1 MSFVRW
7 FINAIPRSPKRKGLL
22 MRLYYIWQEGFTQV
36 GHAAAA
42 LMLFSMFAGAVPG
55 FWAAWVF
62 CGLDFMYFL
71 ALVPCLFMTAR
82 KSKFK
87 AGDIS
92 VRNVYEGEIATID
105 LHVIAEDKL
114 NAVSLGCFR
123 MDPSLKCEESVLVAI
138 AAGET
143 AKLTCKIQTKKRGA
157 FEIPKVSVI
166 IPEINGAL
174 RYAANAG
181 KAELLVF
188 PRPLR
193 VGTFPFLTS
202 GASGVVFAPLLMPSL
217 TRGMDFV
224 GVREYREGDS
234 LRDLHH
240 KAFAR
245 YGKPFTKEFETERGA
260 GAILVLDVTARS
272 LREKSAVEMLIRLA
286 SGVGLWLLE
295 RKALGRFFIG
305 DDEIALVE
313 GDGGVSFL
321 EALARIP
328 AVSWL
333 EARTSNGSRASRIAK
348 NSRSAV
354 NSRSA
359 TSAQKLWSPAARPLG
374 PVLRMGLFATEDPL
388 VHKQVILD
396 AHLKSSD
403 EYKIAISDDVLSV
416 NAALLERV
424 FNERL
429 HRERA
434 HLERSPENS
443 REAEVSL

>member
-1 MSFVRW
+1 M
-7 FINAIPRSPKRKGLL
+7 
-22 MRLYYIWQEGFTQV
+22 

-92 VRNVYEGEIATID
+92 VRNVYEGETATID
-105 LHVIAEDKL
+105 LHVTAEDKL

-123 MDPSLKCEESVLVAI
+123 MDPSLKCEESALVAI
-138 AAGET
+138 VAGET

-157 FEIPKVSVI
+157 FEIPKVAVI

-174 RYAANAG
+174 RYAANVG

-193 VGTFPFLTS
+193 VGAFPFLTS

-272 LREKSAVEMLIRLA
+272 LREKSVVEMLIRLA
-286 SGVGLWLLE
+286 AGVGLWLLE

-305 DDEIALVE
+305 DDEIALVQ

-328 AVSWL
+328 AASWL
-333 EARTSNGSRASRIAK
+333 ETRASW
-348 NSRSAV
+348 N
-354 NSRSA
+354 A
-359 TSAQKLWSPAARPLG
+359 TGAQKLWSPAARPLG
-374 PVLRMGLFATEDPL
+374 PVLRMGFFATEDPL

-396 AHLKSSD
+396 AHSKLTNESKT
-403 EYKIAISDDVLSV
+403 AISDDVLSV
-416 NAALLERV
+416 NDAHLERV

-434 HLERSPENS
+434 HLERSFENS

>member
-1 MSFVRW
+1 
-7 FINAIPRSPKRKGLL
+7 
-22 MRLYYIWQEGFTQV
+22 MRMFYIWQEGFTQV

-92 VRNVYEGEIATID
+92 VRNVYEGQTTTVD
-105 LHVIAEDKL
+105 LHVTAENKL

-123 MDPSLKCEESVLVAI
+123 MDPSLKCEESALVAI

-157 FEIPKVSVI
+157 FEIPKVALI

-193 VGTFPFLTS
+193 VGAFPFLTS
-202 GASGVVFAPLLMPSL
+202 GASGAVFAPLLMPSL

-272 LREKSAVEMLIRLA
+272 LREKSSVEMLIRLA
-286 SGVGLWLLE
+286 AGVGLWLLE

-328 AVSWL
+328 GASWL
-333 EARTSNGSRASRIAK
+333 ETRTSRN
-348 NSRSAV
+348 
-354 NSRSA
+354 A

-374 PVLRMGLFATEDPL
+374 PVLRMGLFATDDPL

-396 AHLKSSD
+396 AHSKLTD
-403 EYKIAISDDVLSV
+403 ESKVIISDDILSV
-416 NAALLERV
+416 NAAHLERV

-429 HRERA
+429 LRERA
-434 HLERSPENS
+434 HHEHFFRDSFENS

>member
-1 MSFVRW
+1 M
-7 FINAIPRSPKRKGLL
+7 
-22 MRLYYIWQEGFTQV
+22 

-92 VRNVYEGEIATID
+92 VRNVYEGETSIVD
-105 LHVIAEDKL
+105 LHVTAEDKL

-123 MDPSLKCEESVLVAI
+123 MDPSLKCEESALVAI

-157 FEIPKVSVI
+157 FEISKVSVI

-174 RYAANAG
+174 RYAANVG

-188 PRPLR
+188 PCPLR
-193 VGTFPFLTS
+193 VGAFPFLTS

-217 TRGMDFV
+217 MRGMDFV

-272 LREKSAVEMLIRLA
+272 LREKSSVEMLIRLA
-286 SGVGLWLLE
+286 AGVGLWLLE

-305 DDEIALVE
+305 DDEIALVQ

-328 AVSWL
+328 AASWL
-333 EARTSNGSRASRIAK
+333 ETRA
-348 NSRSAV
+348 SRSAV

-374 PVLRMGLFATEDPL
+374 PVLRMGLFATDDPL

-396 AHLKSSD
+396 ARSKLTD
-403 EYKIAISDDVLSV
+403 ESKIAISDDVLAV
-416 NAALLERV
+416 NAAHLEHV

-429 HRERA
+429 RLEQFSRERP
-434 HLERSPENS
+434 LENS

>member
-1 MSFVRW
+1 
-7 FINAIPRSPKRKGLL
+7 
-22 MRLYYIWQEGFTQV
+22 MRLYYVWQEGFTQV

-42 LMLFSMFAGAVPG
+42 LILFSMFAGAVPG

-87 AGDIS
+87 TGDIS
-92 VRNVYEGEIATID
+92 VRNVYEGETSTVD
-105 LHVIAEDKL
+105 LHVTAENKL

-123 MDPSLKCEESVLVAI
+123 MDPSLKCEESALVAI

-157 FEIPKVSVI
+157 FKIPKVALI

-174 RYAANAG
+174 RYAANVG

-188 PRPLR
+188 PHPLR
-193 VGTFPFLTS
+193 VATFPFLTS

-260 GAILVLDVTARS
+260 GAILVLDVTSRS
-272 LREKSAVEMLIRLA
+272 LREKSSVEMLIRLA
-286 SGVGLWLLE
+286 AGVGLWLLE

-328 AVSWL
+328 GASWL
-333 EARTSNGSRASRIAK
+333 ETRTSRN
-348 NSRSAV
+348 
-354 NSRSA
+354 A

-374 PVLRMGLFATEDPL
+374 PVLRMGLFATDDPL

-396 AHLKSSD
+396 AHSKLTNESKT
-403 EYKIAISDDVLSV
+403 AISDDVLSV
-416 NAALLERV
+416 NATRLERV

-429 HRERA
+429 LRERA
-434 HLERSPENS
+434 HHEKAFQERLRLEKSSHEHPLENS

>member
-1 MSFVRW
+1 M
-7 FINAIPRSPKRKGLL
+7 
-22 MRLYYIWQEGFTQV
+22 

-92 VRNVYEGEIATID
+92 VRNVYEGEISTVD
-105 LHVIAEDKL
+105 LHVTAEDKL

-123 MDPSLKCEESVLVAI
+123 MDPSLKCEESALVAI
-138 AAGET
+138 VAGET

-157 FEIPKVSVI
+157 FEISKVAVI

-174 RYAANAG
+174 RYAANVG

-193 VGTFPFLTS
+193 VGAFPFLTS

-286 SGVGLWLLE
+286 AGVGLWLLE

-305 DDEIALVE
+305 DDEIALVQ

-321 EALARIP
+321 EALARIQ
-328 AVSWL
+328 AASWL
-333 EARTSNGSRASRIAK
+333 ETRASR
-348 NSRSAV
+348 N
-354 NSRSA
+354 A
-359 TSAQKLWSPAARPLG
+359 TGAQKLWSPAARPLG

-396 AHLKSSD
+396 AHSKLTNESKT
-403 EYKIAISDDVLSV
+403 AISDDVLSV
-416 NAALLERV
+416 NAA
-424 FNERL
+424 
-429 HRERA
+429 
-434 HLERSPENS
+434 HLEKAFQERSFENS

>member
-1 MSFVRW
+1 M
-7 FINAIPRSPKRKGLL
+7 
-22 MRLYYIWQEGFTQV
+22 

-92 VRNVYEGEIATID
+92 VRNVYEGETSTVD
-105 LHVIAEDKL
+105 LHVTAENKL

-123 MDPSLKCEESVLVAI
+123 MDPTLKCEESALVAI

-157 FEIPKVSVI
+157 FEIPKVALI

-193 VGTFPFLTS
+193 VGAFPFLTS
-202 GASGVVFAPLLMPSL
+202 GASGAVFAPLLMPSL

-272 LREKSAVEMLIRLA
+272 LREKSSVEMLIRLA
-286 SGVGLWLLE
+286 AGVGLWLLE

-328 AVSWL
+328 ATSWL
-333 EARTSNGSRASRIAK
+333 ETRTSRN
-348 NSRSAV
+348 
-354 NSRSA
+354 A

-374 PVLRMGLFATEDPL
+374 PVLRMGLFATDDPL

-396 AHLKSSD
+396 ALSKLTD
-403 EYKIAISDDVLSV
+403 ESKVIISDDILSV
-416 NAALLERV
+416 NAAHLERV

-429 HRERA
+429 LRERA
-434 HLERSPENS
+434 HLEKAFQERLRLEKSSHEHPLENS

>member
-1 MSFVRW
+1 
-7 FINAIPRSPKRKGLL
+7 
-22 MRLYYIWQEGFTQV
+22 MRMFYIWQEGFTQV

-42 LMLFSMFAGAVPG
+42 LILFSMFAGAVPG

-87 AGDIS
+87 TGDIS
-92 VRNVYEGEIATID
+92 VRNVYEGETTTVD
-105 LHVIAEDKL
+105 LHVSAEDKL

-123 MDPSLKCEESVLVAI
+123 MDPSLKCEESALVMVD
-138 AAGET
+138 AGET

-157 FEIPKVSVI
+157 FEIPKVALI
-166 IPEINGAL
+166 LPEINGAL
-174 RYAANAG
+174 RDAANVG

-188 PRPLR
+188 PHPLR
-193 VGTFPFLTS
+193 VATFPFLTS
-202 GASGVVFAPLLMPSL
+202 GASGAVFAPLLMPSL

-272 LREKSAVEMLIRLA
+272 LREKSSVEMLIRLA
-286 SGVGLWLLE
+286 AGVGLWLLE

-328 AVSWL
+328 GASWL
-333 EARTSNGSRASRIAK
+333 ETRTSRN
-348 NSRSAV
+348 
-354 NSRSA
+354 A

-374 PVLRMGLFATEDPL
+374 PVLRMGLFATDDPL

-396 AHLKSSD
+396 AHSKLTD
-403 EYKIAISDDVLSV
+403 ESKVIISDDILSV
-416 NAALLERV
+416 NAAHLERV

-429 HRERA
+429 LRERA
-434 HLERSPENS
+434 HLEHFFRDSFENS

>member
-1 MSFVRW
+1 MSLFRW

-42 LMLFSMFAGAVPG
+42 LLMLSMFAGAVPG

-87 AGDIS
+87 TDNIT
-92 VRNVYEGEIATID
+92 VRNVYEGETATVSLHIA
-105 LHVIAEDKL
+105 AEDKL

-123 MDPSLKCEESVLVAI
+123 MESSLKCEESALVAVV
-138 AAGET
+138 AGET
-143 AKLTCKIQTKKRGA
+143 MELTCKIQTKKRGA
-157 FEIPKVSVI
+157 FDIPKVSVI
-166 IPEINGAL
+166 VPEINGAL
-174 RYAANAG
+174 RYAANCG

-193 VGTFPFLTS
+193 VSAFPFLTS
-202 GASGVVFAPLLMPSL
+202 GASGIVFAPLLMPSL
-217 TRGMDFV
+217 TRGMNFV

-260 GAILVLDVTARS
+260 GAILVLDVTARN
-272 LREKSAVEMLIRLA
+272 LREKSSVEMLIRLA
-286 SGVGLWLLE
+286 AGVGLWLLE
-295 RKALGRFFIG
+295 RSALGRFFIG
-305 DDEIALVE
+305 DDEIPLVQ
-313 GDGGVSFL
+313 GDGGVSLL
-321 EALARIP
+321 ESLARIP
-328 AVSWL
+328 P
-333 EARTSNGSRASRIAK
+333 ASLL
-348 NSRSAV
+348 
-354 NSRSA
+354 RSA
-359 TSAQKLWSPAARPLG
+359 TSGDSANARKLWSPAARPLG
-374 PVLRMGLFATEDPL
+374 PVLRLGLFATEDPL

-396 AHLKSSD
+396 TRVKKSDDS
-403 EYKIAISDDVLSV
+403 KFAISDDVLAV
-416 NAALLERV
+416 NAVRLEQS
-424 FNERL
+424 FEL
-429 HRERA
+429 
-434 HLERSPENS
+434 S
-443 REAEVSL
+443 RETEVSL

>member
-1 MSFVRW
+1 M
-7 FINAIPRSPKRKGLL
+7 
-22 MRLYYIWQEGFTQV
+22 
-36 GHAAAA
+36 GHATAA

-92 VRNVYEGEIATID
+92 VRNVYEGETSTID
-105 LHVIAEDKL
+105 LHVTAEDKL

-123 MDPSLKCEESVLVAI
+123 MDPSLKCEESTLVAI
-138 AAGET
+138 AAGEM

-188 PRPLR
+188 PRPVR
-193 VGTFPFLTS
+193 VGSFPFLTS
-202 GASGVVFAPLLMPSL
+202 GASGAVFAPLLMPSL

-286 SGVGLWLLE
+286 AGVGLWLLE

-305 DDEIALVE
+305 DDEIALVQ
-313 GDGGVSFL
+313 GDSGVSFL

-328 AVSWL
+328 AASWL
-333 EARTSNGSRASRIAK
+333 EARISKGPR
-348 NSRSAV
+348 NSQ
-354 NSRSA
+354 NA
-359 TSAQKLWSPAARPLG
+359 TSAPKLWSPAARPLG

-396 AHLKSSD
+396 AHSKLSD
-403 EYKIAISDDVLSV
+403 ESKAAISDDVLSV
-416 NAALLERV
+416 NAARLEYV

-429 HRERA
+429 HRERTISE
-434 HLERSPENS
+434 LPLENS

>member
-1 MSFVRW
+1 M
-7 FINAIPRSPKRKGLL
+7 
-22 MRLYYIWQEGFTQV
+22 

-92 VRNVYEGEIATID
+92 VRNVYEGETATID
-105 LHVIAEDKL
+105 LHVTAEDKL

-123 MDPSLKCEESVLVAI
+123 MDPSLKCEESALVAI

-143 AKLTCKIQTKKRGA
+143 AKLTCKILTKKRGA

-193 VGTFPFLTS
+193 VSAFPFLTS

-286 SGVGLWLLE
+286 AGVGLWLLE

-348 NSRSAV
+348 NSRNTV

-396 AHLKSSD
+396 AHSKLTNESKT
-403 EYKIAISDDVLSV
+403 AISDDILSV

>member
-1 MSFVRW
+1 
-7 FINAIPRSPKRKGLL
+7 

-42 LMLFSMFAGAVPG
+42 LLMFSMFAGAVPG

-71 ALVPCLFMTAR
+71 ALVPSLFMTAR

-87 AGDIS
+87 AGDIA
-92 VRNVYEGEIATID
+92 VRNVYEGEIATVS
-105 LHVIAEDKL
+105 LQVHAVDKL

-123 MDPSLKCEESVLVAI
+123 MDSSLLCEESALVPI

-143 AKLTCKIQTKKRGA
+143 AEMTCRIQTKKRGA

-166 IPEINGAL
+166 APEINGAL
-174 RYAANAG
+174 RYAADSG

-193 VGTFPFLTS
+193 VSAFPFLTL

-260 GAILVLDVTARS
+260 GAILVLDVTARN
-272 LREKSAVEMLIRLA
+272 LREKSSVEMLIRLA
-286 SGVGLWLLE
+286 AGIGLWLLE
-295 RKALGRFFIG
+295 RSALGRFFIG
-305 DDEIALVE
+305 DDEIPLVQ
-313 GDGGVSFL
+313 GDGGVSLL
-321 EALARIP
+321 ESLARIP
-328 AVSWL
+328 PASLL
-333 EARTSNGSRASRIAK
+333 ETRSLKGWRTSRVST
-348 NSRSAV
+348 NSRNA
-354 NSRSA
+354 A
-359 TSAQKLWSPAARPLG
+359 KTPKLWSPAARPLG
-374 PVLRMGLFATEDPL
+374 PVLRLGLFATEDPL

-396 AHLKSSD
+396 TRVKKSDDS
-403 EYKIAISDDVLSV
+403 KFAISDDVLAV
-416 NAALLERV
+416 NAVRLEQS
-424 FNERL
+424 FEL
-429 HRERA
+429 
-434 HLERSPENS
+434 S
-443 REAEVSL
+443 RETEVSL

>member
-1 MSFVRW
+1 
-7 FINAIPRSPKRKGLL
+7 

-42 LMLFSMFAGAVPG
+42 LLMFSMFAGAVPG

-71 ALVPCLFMTAR
+71 ALVPSLFMTAR

-87 AGDIS
+87 AGDIA
-92 VRNVYEGEIATID
+92 VRNVYEGEIATVS
-105 LHVIAEDKL
+105 LQVHAVDKL

-123 MDPSLKCEESVLVAI
+123 MDSSLLCEESALVPI

-143 AKLTCKIQTKKRGA
+143 AEMTCRIQTKKRGA

-166 IPEINGAL
+166 APEINGAL
-174 RYAANAG
+174 RYAADSG

-193 VGTFPFLTS
+193 VSAFPFLTS

-260 GAILVLDVTARS
+260 GAILVLDVTARN
-272 LREKSAVEMLIRLA
+272 LREKSSVEMLIRLA
-286 SGVGLWLLE
+286 AGVGLWLLE
-295 RKALGRFFIG
+295 RSALGRFFIG
-305 DDEIALVE
+305 DDEIPLVQ
-313 GDGGVSFL
+313 GDGGVSLL
-321 EALARIP
+321 ESLARIP
-328 AVSWL
+328 PATLL
-333 EARTSNGSRASRIAK
+333 EMRSLKGWRASRVST
-348 NSRSAV
+348 NSRNVAK
-354 NSRSA
+354 
-359 TSAQKLWSPAARPLG
+359 TPKLWSPAARPLG
-374 PVLRMGLFATEDPL
+374 PVLRLGLFATEDPL
-388 VHKQVILD
+388 VHKQVVLD
-396 AHLKSSD
+396 VHAKNSEDSKS
-403 EYKIAISDDVLSV
+403 AISDDVLAV
-416 NAALLERV
+416 NAG
-424 FNERL
+424 
-429 HRERA
+429 
-434 HLERSPENS
+434 HLERSFDLS
-443 REAEVSL
+443 RETEVSL

>member
-1 MSFVRW
+1 MHFFRW

-36 GHAAAA
+36 GHAASA

-92 VRNVYEGEIATID
+92 VRNVYEGETSTID
-105 LHVIAEDKL
+105 LHVTAEDKL
-114 NAVSLGCFR
+114 NSVSLGCFR
-123 MDPSLKCEESVLVAI
+123 MDPSLKCEESTLVAI
-138 AAGET
+138 AAGEM

-188 PRPLR
+188 PRPVR
-193 VGTFPFLTS
+193 VGSFPFLTS
-202 GASGVVFAPLLMPSL
+202 GASGAVFAPLLLPSL

-272 LREKSAVEMLIRLA
+272 LREKSSVEMLIRLA
-286 SGVGLWLLE
+286 AGVGLWLLE

-305 DDEIALVE
+305 DDEIALVQ
-313 GDGGVSFL
+313 GDSGVSFL

-328 AVSWL
+328 AASWL
-333 EARTSNGSRASRIAK
+333 EARISKGPR
-348 NSRSAV
+348 NSR
-354 NSRSA
+354 NA
-359 TSAQKLWSPAARPLG
+359 TSAPKLWSPAARPLG
-374 PVLRMGLFATEDPL
+374 PVLRMGLFETEDPL

-396 AHLKSSD
+396 AHLKASD
-403 EYKIAISDDVLSV
+403 ESKTAISDDVLSV
-416 NAALLERV
+416 NAARLEYV

-429 HRERA
+429 HRERTIS
-434 HLERSPENS
+434 ERPLENS

>member
-1 MSFVRW
+1 
-7 FINAIPRSPKRKGLL
+7 

-71 ALVPCLFMTAR
+71 ALVPSLFMTAR

-92 VRNVYEGEIATID
+92 VRNVYEGETATID
-105 LHVIAEDKL
+105 LHVTAEDKL

-123 MDPSLKCEESVLVAI
+123 MDPSLKCEESALVAI

-143 AKLTCKIQTKKRGA
+143 AKLTCKILTKKRGA

-193 VGTFPFLTS
+193 VSAFPFLTS

-286 SGVGLWLLE
+286 AGVGLWLLE

-348 NSRSAV
+348 NSRNTV

-396 AHLKSSD
+396 AHSKLTNESKT
-403 EYKIAISDDVLSV
+403 AISDDILSV

>member
-1 MSFVRW
+1 
-7 FINAIPRSPKRKGLL
+7 
-22 MRLYYIWQEGFTQV
+22 
-36 GHAAAA
+36 
-42 LMLFSMFAGAVPG
+42 MFAGAVPG

-92 VRNVYEGEIATID
+92 VRNVYEGETSTID
-105 LHVIAEDKL
+105 LHVTAEDKL

-123 MDPSLKCEESVLVAI
+123 MDPSLKCEESTLVAI
-138 AAGET
+138 AAGEM

-188 PRPLR
+188 PRPVR
-193 VGTFPFLTS
+193 VGSFPFLTS
-202 GASGVVFAPLLMPSL
+202 GASGAVFAPLLMPSL

-272 LREKSAVEMLIRLA
+272 LREKSSVEMLIRLA
-286 SGVGLWLLE
+286 AGVGLWLLE

-305 DDEIALVE
+305 DDEIALVQ
-313 GDGGVSFL
+313 GDSGVSFL

-328 AVSWL
+328 AASWL
-333 EARTSNGSRASRIAK
+333 EARISKGPH
-348 NSRSAV
+348 NSRNVA
-354 NSRSA
+354 
-359 TSAQKLWSPAARPLG
+359 SAQKLWSPAARPLG

-396 AHLKSSD
+396 AHLKASD
-403 EYKIAISDDVLSV
+403 ESKTAISDDVLSV
-416 NAALLERV
+416 NAARLEYV

-429 HRERA
+429 HRERTIS
-434 HLERSPENS
+434 ERPLGNS

>member
-1 MSFVRW
+1 MSLFHF

-22 MRLYYIWQEGFTQV
+22 MRLYYVWQEGFTQV
-36 GHAAAA
+36 GHAAAT

-92 VRNVYEGEIATID
+92 VRNVYEGETSTID
-105 LHVIAEDKL
+105 LHVTAEDKL

-123 MDPSLKCEESVLVAI
+123 MDPSLKCEESTLVAI
-138 AAGET
+138 AAGEM

-188 PRPLR
+188 PRPVR
-193 VGTFPFLTS
+193 VGSFPFLTS
-202 GASGVVFAPLLMPSL
+202 GASGAVFAPLLLPSL

-272 LREKSAVEMLIRLA
+272 LREKSSVEMLIRLA
-286 SGVGLWLLE
+286 AGVGLWLLE

-305 DDEIALVE
+305 DDEIALVQ
-313 GDGGVSFL
+313 GDSGVSFL

-328 AVSWL
+328 AASWL
-333 EARTSNGSRASRIAK
+333 EARISKGPR
-348 NSRSAV
+348 NSR
-354 NSRSA
+354 NA
-359 TSAQKLWSPAARPLG
+359 TSAPKLWSPAARPLG

-396 AHLKSSD
+396 AHLKASD
-403 EYKIAISDDVLSV
+403 ESKTAISDDVLSV
-416 NAALLERV
+416 NAARLEYV

-429 HRERA
+429 HRERTIS
-434 HLERSPENS
+434 ERPLGNS

>member
-1 MSFVRW
+1 
-7 FINAIPRSPKRKGLL
+7 
-22 MRLYYIWQEGFTQV
+22 MRMFYIWQEGFTQV

-92 VRNVYEGEIATID
+92 VRNVYEGQTTTVD
-105 LHVIAEDKL
+105 LHVTAENKL

-123 MDPSLKCEESVLVAI
+123 MDPTLKCEESALVAI

-157 FEIPKVSVI
+157 FEIPKVALI

-193 VGTFPFLTS
+193 VGAFPFLTS
-202 GASGVVFAPLLMPSL
+202 GASGAVFAPLLMPSL

-272 LREKSAVEMLIRLA
+272 LREKSSVEMLIRLA
-286 SGVGLWLLE
+286 AGVGLWLLE

-328 AVSWL
+328 GASWL
-333 EARTSNGSRASRIAK
+333 ETRTSRN
-348 NSRSAV
+348 
-354 NSRSA
+354 A

-374 PVLRMGLFATEDPL
+374 PVLRMGLFATDDPL

-396 AHLKSSD
+396 AHSKLTD
-403 EYKIAISDDVLSV
+403 ESKVIISDDILSV
-416 NAALLERV
+416 NAAHLERV

-429 HRERA
+429 LRERA
-434 HLERSPENS
+434 HHEHFFRDSFENS

>member
-1 MSFVRW
+1 
-7 FINAIPRSPKRKGLL
+7 
-22 MRLYYIWQEGFTQV
+22 MRLYYVWQEGFTQV

-92 VRNVYEGEIATID
+92 VRNVYEGETSTVD
-105 LHVIAEDKL
+105 LHVTAENKL

-123 MDPSLKCEESVLVAI
+123 MDPTLKCEESALVAI

-157 FEIPKVSVI
+157 FEIPKVALI

-193 VGTFPFLTS
+193 VGAFPFLTS
-202 GASGVVFAPLLMPSL
+202 GASGAVFAPLLMPSL

-272 LREKSAVEMLIRLA
+272 LREKSSVEMLIRLA
-286 SGVGLWLLE
+286 AGVGLWLLE

-328 AVSWL
+328 ATSWL
-333 EARTSNGSRASRIAK
+333 ETRTSRN
-348 NSRSAV
+348 
-354 NSRSA
+354 A

-374 PVLRMGLFATEDPL
+374 PVLRMGLFATDDPL

-396 AHLKSSD
+396 ALSKLTD
-403 EYKIAISDDVLSV
+403 ESKVIISDDILSV
-416 NAALLERV
+416 NAAHLERV

-429 HRERA
+429 LRERA
-434 HLERSPENS
+434 HLEKAFQERLRLEKSSHEHPLENS

>member
-1 MSFVRW
+1 
-7 FINAIPRSPKRKGLL
+7 

-36 GHAAAA
+36 GHAASA

-92 VRNVYEGEIATID
+92 VRNVYEGETSTID
-105 LHVIAEDKL
+105 LHVTAEDKL
-114 NAVSLGCFR
+114 NSVSLGCFR
-123 MDPSLKCEESVLVAI
+123 MDPSLKCEESTLVAI
-138 AAGET
+138 AAGEM

-188 PRPLR
+188 PRPVR
-193 VGTFPFLTS
+193 VGSFPFLTS
-202 GASGVVFAPLLMPSL
+202 GASGAVFAPLLLPSL

-272 LREKSAVEMLIRLA
+272 LREKSSVEMLIRLA
-286 SGVGLWLLE
+286 AGVGLWLLE

-305 DDEIALVE
+305 DDEIALVQ
-313 GDGGVSFL
+313 GDSGVSFL

-328 AVSWL
+328 AASWL
-333 EARTSNGSRASRIAK
+333 EARISKGPR
-348 NSRSAV
+348 NSR
-354 NSRSA
+354 NA
-359 TSAQKLWSPAARPLG
+359 TSAPKLWSPAARPLG
-374 PVLRMGLFATEDPL
+374 PVLRMGLFETEDPL

-396 AHLKSSD
+396 AHLKASD
-403 EYKIAISDDVLSV
+403 ESKTAISDDVLSV
-416 NAALLERV
+416 NAARLEYV

-429 HRERA
+429 HRERTIS
-434 HLERSPENS
+434 ERPLENS

>member
-1 MSFVRW
+1 
-7 FINAIPRSPKRKGLL
+7 
-22 MRLYYIWQEGFTQV
+22 
-36 GHAAAA
+36 
-42 LMLFSMFAGAVPG
+42 
-55 FWAAWVF
+55 
-62 CGLDFMYFL
+62 
-71 ALVPCLFMTAR
+71 
-82 KSKFK
+82 
-87 AGDIS
+87 
-92 VRNVYEGEIATID
+92 
-105 LHVIAEDKL
+105 
-114 NAVSLGCFR
+114 
-123 MDPSLKCEESVLVAI
+123 MDPSLKCEESTLVAI
-138 AAGET
+138 AAGEM

-157 FEIPKVSVI
+157 FEIPKVALI

-188 PRPLR
+188 PHPLR
-193 VGTFPFLTS
+193 VGAFPFLTS

-272 LREKSAVEMLIRLA
+272 LREKSSVEMLIRLA
-286 SGVGLWLLE
+286 AGVGLWLLE

-328 AVSWL
+328 GASWL
-333 EARTSNGSRASRIAK
+333 ETRTSRN
-348 NSRSAV
+348 
-354 NSRSA
+354 A

-374 PVLRMGLFATEDPL
+374 PVLRMGLFATDDPL
-388 VHKQVILD
+388 VHRQVILD
-396 AHLKSSD
+396 AHSKLTD
-403 EYKIAISDDVLSV
+403 ESKNAISDDILSV
-416 NAALLERV
+416 NAAHLERV

-429 HRERA
+429 FRERA
-434 HLERSPENS
+434 HHEHFFCDSFENS

>member
-1 MSFVRW
+1 
-7 FINAIPRSPKRKGLL
+7 
-22 MRLYYIWQEGFTQV
+22 MRMFYIWQEGFTQV

-71 ALVPCLFMTAR
+71 ALVPCLFMTVR

-92 VRNVYEGEIATID
+92 VRNVYEGETTTVD
-105 LHVIAEDKL
+105 LHVFAEDKL

-123 MDPSLKCEESVLVAI
+123 MDPSLKCEESALVMVD
-138 AAGET
+138 AGET

-157 FEIPKVSVI
+157 FEIPKVALI
-166 IPEINGAL
+166 LPEINGAL

-188 PRPLR
+188 PHPLR
-193 VGTFPFLTS
+193 VATFPFLTS

-245 YGKPFTKEFETERGA
+245 YGKPFTKEFEIERGA

-286 SGVGLWLLE
+286 AGVGLWLLE

-328 AVSWL
+328 GASWL
-333 EARTSNGSRASRIAK
+333 ETRTSRN
-348 NSRSAV
+348 
-354 NSRSA
+354 A

-374 PVLRMGLFATEDPL
+374 PVLRMGLFATDDPL

-396 AHLKSSD
+396 AHSKLTD
-403 EYKIAISDDVLSV
+403 ESKVIISDDVLSV
-416 NAALLERV
+416 NATRLERV

-429 HRERA
+429 LRERA
-434 HLERSPENS
+434 HHEKAFQERLRLEKSSHEHPLENS